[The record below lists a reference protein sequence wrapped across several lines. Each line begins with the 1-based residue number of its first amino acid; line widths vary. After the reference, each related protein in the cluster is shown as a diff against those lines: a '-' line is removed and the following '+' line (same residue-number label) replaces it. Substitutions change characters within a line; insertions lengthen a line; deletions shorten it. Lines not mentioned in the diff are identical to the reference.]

1 MVEIISYLGNNGFA
15 VYIDSACGFLTT
27 RELGDKEKA
36 AKLKEFAL
44 KRGWNPISMK
54 NEFKTIYGERVE
66 RSN

>member
-1 MVEIISYLGNNGFA
+1 MLEYTLQDNHYN
-15 VYIDSACGFLTT
+15 SASFFVLCDDTE
-27 RELGDKEKA
+27 RELGNKEKA

>member
-1 MVEIISYLGNNGFA
+1 MLNYAIYGNK
-15 VYIDSACGFLTT
+15 YKSAAFFVLCDDTE

-54 NEFKTIYGERVE
+54 NEFKTIYGEKVE